1 MFTIA
6 VDVMGGDLGPRV
18 AFKACRK
25 LLAQR
30 NDVQLLLVMT
40 AEYEDHARRV
50 FASCPQ
56 VQIHLADNYVQMSD
70 SPASVLRHKPQSS
83 MAVALRLCAEGQA
96 QGVLSTGNSGALM
109 ALSRYLLRVQV
120 GIDRPAL
127 AASLPTRG
135 KPVLMLDLGANVLSS
150 ADQLVQFARLGVA
163 WKQAQGEPSPALA
176 LLNIGEESCKGTDSI
191 KQAAAQ
197 LQHEM
202 PDYYQGYCEGN
213 DLFAGELDVV
223 VCDGFV
229 GNVALK
235 TSEGLTAWLS
245 DQVYLEFSRNWWT
258 RILFPILRPV
268 FRRLIGKFSAS
279 RYAGALLLGVNGVVV
294 KSHGNSD
301 DKTLLMAMQFLLK
314 NLHQSD

>member
-18 AFKACRK
+18 AFKACRR

-40 AEYEDHARRV
+40 ADYEEQAHRF
-50 FASCPQ
+50 FASFSQ
-56 VQIHLADNYVQMSD
+56 VHIHLADNYVQMAD

-83 MAVALRLCAEGQA
+83 MAVALRLCAEGKA

-109 ALSRYLLRVQV
+109 ALSRYILGVQV

-150 ADQLVQFARLGVA
+150 AEQLVQFARLGVA
-163 WKQAQGEPSPALA
+163 WKQAQGEASPVLA

-191 KQAAAQ
+191 KQAAVQ
-197 LQHEM
+197 LQQEM

-268 FRRLIGKFSAS
+268 FKRLIGKFSAS
-279 RYAGALLLGVNGVVV
+279 RYAGALLLGVNGVVI

-314 NLHQSD
+314 NLHETA